1 MTREEELLEH
11 IEEQKKY
18 IKLLEEQ
25 NEALQKKTGDAVK
38 ELDQFRQNEQKKLDD
53 ALNDIDKPLSDK
65 PYLKWKKKPFNMYAA
80 AEKESDD
87 EDMSVKPTKTAK
99 ATMTDEELLDQLDGI
114 DFDEKAV

>member
-53 ALNDIDKPLSDK
+53 ALNDLDELPMKQPYTMKQPYNKP
-65 PYLKWKKKPFNMYAA
+65 M
-80 AEKESDD
+80 
-87 EDMSVKPTKTAK
+87 KTL
-99 ATMTDEELLDQLDGI
+99 TDQELLDQLNAI
-114 DFDEKAV
+114 DFDEKSV